1 MPTVEGPDETGVLY
15 EIKFLED
22 EYVGN
27 DLHSILLI
35 LLSIVS
41 QRNKNSLNFTLNK
54 TQDIFYTG

>member
-22 EYVGN
+22 KYVGN

-35 LLSIVS
+35 LLSFEFHIE
-41 QRNKNSLNFTLNK
+41 
-54 TQDIFYTG
+54 